1 MHILGELTVLTC
13 ELSVRFN
20 IQCDQQRQSMC
31 YCRNCRQDRDLLL
44 SSDSVI
50 CASVE
55 EKE

>member
-44 SSDSVI
+44 SSDSVM